1 MLTTKVVYVGLHSIH
16 VSGLFLQR
24 SVLVLLRPRHCEP
37 VSKEWTVFSR
47 PRRWLEYYELTSLIP
62 SLRVP
67 GGVYSLGKTSINKLT
82 EECRSTLTYLDKP
95 AK

>member
-1 MLTTKVVYVGLHSIH
+1 MLMTKVVYVGLHSIH
-16 VSGLFLQR
+16 LSGLLLR
-24 SVLVLLRPRHCEP
+24 GSVLVLLR
-37 VSKEWTVFSR
+37 S
-47 PRRWLEYYELTSLIP
+47 RRWLEYYELTSLIP

-95 AK
+95 SK